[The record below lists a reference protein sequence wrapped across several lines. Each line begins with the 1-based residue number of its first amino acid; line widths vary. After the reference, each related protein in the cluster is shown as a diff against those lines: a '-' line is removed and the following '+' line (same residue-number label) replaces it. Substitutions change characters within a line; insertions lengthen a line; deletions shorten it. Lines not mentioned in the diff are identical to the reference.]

1 MLCINNFFLLYTV
14 NRVNVICHKIYYL
27 NLKIRKKYII
37 LVLKHKIEQTKKK
50 TSKELLTSY
59 KIYTRCLYTGFRFHP
74 SIFILIILFN
84 FHNTPHIYLQNNKII
99 FRNINVI
106 STSGISPYKSNY
118 SHIYL

>member
-50 TSKELLTSY
+50 NIKR
-59 KIYTRCLYTGFRFHP
+59 I
-74 SIFILIILFN
+74 
-84 FHNTPHIYLQNNKII
+84 
-99 FRNINVI
+99 INVVQNLYALSLYRVSLSSVYFHTHNI
-106 STSGISPYKSNY
+106 IQFS
-118 SHIYL
+118 